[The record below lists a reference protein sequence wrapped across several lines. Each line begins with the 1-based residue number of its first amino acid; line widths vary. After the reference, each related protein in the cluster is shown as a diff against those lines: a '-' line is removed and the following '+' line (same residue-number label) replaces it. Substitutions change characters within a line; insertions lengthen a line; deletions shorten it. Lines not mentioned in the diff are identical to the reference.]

1 MSLPEE
7 LELIHFDDELL
18 QVNKKESQKE
28 LKKQGKR
35 TKGGHSKKNSSS
47 SITATELS
55 HYGTQVRNIETL
67 VYWFTLWLISCIIVW
82 SLH

>member
-35 TKGGHSKKNSSS
+35 AKGGHSKKNSSS
-47 SITATELS
+47 SIGEPS
-55 HYGTQVRNIETL
+55 HGTQVETLTL
-67 VYWFTLWLISCIIVW
+67 VYFSHCGFNVSIVW
-82 SLH
+82 GLQ

>member
-1 MSLPEE
+1 MSFPDE

-35 TKGGHSKKNSSS
+35 AKGGHSKKNSSS
-47 SITATELS
+47 SIIIAEPS
-55 HYGTQVRNIETL
+55 HGTQVRNA
-67 VYWFTLWLISCIIVW
+67 YM
-82 SLH
+82 